1 MKLRSDQTL
10 KKEDIN
16 MLSLRQLYEHFGY
29 VHYKMNKFEEYD
41 LYAENKDFLAGDKI
55 ITFTDTNGKLLA
67 LKPDVTLSIV
77 KNYNDIPGVV
87 RKVYYNE
94 NIYRTS
100 KSTKTYKEIMQMGL
114 ECIGDLD
121 IYQIA
126 EVLILAAASLAT
138 LSGGAP
144 EAAEGSAPEADP
156 SALPAAQ
163 TDVAKAKAA
172 QGQAPDTPASP
183 SAQPEQGRYI
193 LDVSHMGLIRGFL
206 EELSLRPKHEEM
218 FLSLLRKKNRHG
230 IMTLFDSIGVDEELR
245 ETAITL
251 ASTYGSPESV
261 LKTLGSVSLN
271 ETMDSAIEE
280 LSVICGIL
288 EDQEL
293 DGIHLDFSLVNDMS
307 YYNGVMFRGYI
318 DGIPSGVLSGGQYDE
333 LLEKMDKRASSDS
346 GAIGFAIN
354 MDLINNFEDVQDDYD
369 VDILLLYGQAAA
381 SDDFDPADLAEKV
394 SDLISRGYSVQAQ
407 KTFPERLKYKK
418 LMEYTPGGMLK

>member
-126 EVLILAAASLAT
+126 EVLILAAASLSVLSEGASGGDT
-138 LSGGAP
+138 GSNSGRGAGGRPISTAGRTDRCCKGQSRTGPGPRHAGIPIRAAGAEPLHPGCVSHGAYPRLSGR
-144 EAAEGSAPEADP
+144 
-156 SALPAAQ
+156 AQ
-163 TDVAKAKAA
+163 PKAKARGNVPFPPA
-172 QGQAPDTPASP
+172 QEKPP
-183 SAQPEQGRYI
+183 
-193 LDVSHMGLIRGFL
+193 
-206 EELSLRPKHEEM
+206 
-218 FLSLLRKKNRHG
+218 RH
-230 IMTLFDSIGVDEELR
+230 
-245 ETAITL
+245 
-251 ASTYGSPESV
+251 
-261 LKTLGSVSLN
+261 
-271 ETMDSAIEE
+271 
-280 LSVICGIL
+280 
-288 EDQEL
+288 
-293 DGIHLDFSLVNDMS
+293 ND
-307 YYNGVMFRGYI
+307 
-318 DGIPSGVLSGGQYDE
+318 PL
-333 LLEKMDKRASSDS
+333 
-346 GAIGFAIN
+346 
-354 MDLINNFEDVQDDYD
+354 
-369 VDILLLYGQAAA
+369 
-381 SDDFDPADLAEKV
+381 
-394 SDLISRGYSVQAQ
+394 
-407 KTFPERLKYKK
+407 
-418 LMEYTPGGMLK
+418 

>member
-1 MKLRSDQTL
+1 MKTELNQTL

-16 MLSLRQLYEHFGY
+16 MLSLRHLYEHFGY

-77 KNYNDIPGVV
+77 KNYNDVPGVV

-126 EVLILAAASLAT
+126 EVLILAAASLSVLSEGA
-138 LSGGAP
+138 SGGDT
-144 EAAEGSAPEADP
+144 GSN
-156 SALPAAQ
+156 S
-163 TDVAKAKAA
+163 
-172 QGQAPDTPASP
+172 GS
-183 SAQPEQGRYI
+183 GRYI

-206 EELSLRPKHEEM
+206 DELNLRPKHEEM

-230 IMTLFDSIGVDEELR
+230 IMTLFDNIGVDEELR

-251 ASTYGSPESV
+251 AST
-261 LKTLGSVSLN
+261 
-271 ETMDSAIEE
+271 
-280 LSVICGIL
+280 
-288 EDQEL
+288 
-293 DGIHLDFSLVNDMS
+293 
-307 YYNGVMFRGYI
+307 
-318 DGIPSGVLSGGQYDE
+318 
-333 LLEKMDKRASSDS
+333 
-346 GAIGFAIN
+346 
-354 MDLINNFEDVQDDYD
+354 
-369 VDILLLYGQAAA
+369 
-381 SDDFDPADLAEKV
+381 
-394 SDLISRGYSVQAQ
+394 
-407 KTFPERLKYKK
+407 
-418 LMEYTPGGMLK
+418 

>member
-1 MKLRSDQTL
+1 MKTELNQTL

-16 MLSLRQLYEHFGY
+16 MLRLRHLYEHFGY

-77 KNYNDIPGVV
+77 KNYNDVPGVV

-126 EVLILAAASLAT
+126 EVLILAAASLSVLSEGA
-138 LSGGAP
+138 SGGDT
-144 EAAEGSAPEADP
+144 GSN
-156 SALPAAQ
+156 S
-163 TDVAKAKAA
+163 
-172 QGQAPDTPASP
+172 GS
-183 SAQPEQGRYI
+183 GRYI

-206 EELSLRPKHEEM
+206 DELNLRPKHEEM

-261 LKTLGSVSLN
+261 LKTLETVSLN
-271 ETMDSAIEE
+271 ETMDKAVDE
-280 LSVICGIL
+280 LSVICSIL
-288 EDQEL
+288 ADRDL
-293 DGIHLDFSLVNDMS
+293 DGVHLDFSLVNDMS

-318 DGIPSGVLSGGQYDE
+318 EGIPSGVLSGGQYDE
-333 LLEKMDKRASSDS
+333 LLEKMDKRTSSDS

-354 MDLINNFEDVQDDYD
+354 MDLINNFEDVQDEYD
-369 VDILLLYGQAAA
+369 VDILLLYGQADA

>member
-1 MKLRSDQTL
+1 MKLRYDQTL

-126 EVLILAAASLAT
+126 EVLILAAASLAV

-144 EAAEGSAPEADP
+144 EQVSGSQASEHHNSPT
-156 SALPAAQ
+156 SQPA
-163 TDVAKAKAA
+163 K
-172 QGQAPDTPASP
+172 
-183 SAQPEQGRYI
+183 GRYI

-206 EELSLRPKHEEM
+206 DELNLRPRHEEM

-230 IMTLFDSIGVDEELR
+230 ITTLLDSIGIDEELR

-261 LKTLGSVSLN
+261 LKTLESVCLN
-271 ETMDSAIEE
+271 STMDRAVEE

-288 EDQEL
+288 EDQDL
-293 DGIHLDFSLVNDMS
+293 DGVHLDFSLVNDMN

-318 DGIPSGVLSGGQYDE
+318 EGIPSGVLSGGQYDE
-333 LLEKMDKRASSDS
+333 LLEKMDKRTSSDS
-346 GAIGFAIN
+346 GAVGFAIN
-354 MDLINNFEDVQDDYD
+354 MDLINDFEDVQDEYD

-381 SDDFDPADLAEKV
+381 SGDFDPADLAEKV
-394 SDLISRGYSVQAQ
+394 NDLISRGYSVQAQ

-418 LMEYTPGGMLK
+418 LMEYMPGGMIK

>member
-156 SALPAAQ
+156 SALPAA
-163 TDVAKAKAA
+163 
-172 QGQAPDTPASP
+172 
-183 SAQPEQGRYI
+183 
-193 LDVSHMGLIRGFL
+193 
-206 EELSLRPKHEEM
+206 
-218 FLSLLRKKNRHG
+218 
-230 IMTLFDSIGVDEELR
+230 
-245 ETAITL
+245 
-251 ASTYGSPESV
+251 
-261 LKTLGSVSLN
+261 
-271 ETMDSAIEE
+271 
-280 LSVICGIL
+280 
-288 EDQEL
+288 
-293 DGIHLDFSLVNDMS
+293 
-307 YYNGVMFRGYI
+307 
-318 DGIPSGVLSGGQYDE
+318 
-333 LLEKMDKRASSDS
+333 
-346 GAIGFAIN
+346 
-354 MDLINNFEDVQDDYD
+354 
-369 VDILLLYGQAAA
+369 
-381 SDDFDPADLAEKV
+381 
-394 SDLISRGYSVQAQ
+394 
-407 KTFPERLKYKK
+407 
-418 LMEYTPGGMLK
+418 

>member
-126 EVLILAAASLAT
+126 EVLILAAASLAI

-172 QGQAPDTPASP
+172 QGQAAGTLASP

-230 IMTLFDSIGVDEELR
+230 IMTLFDSIDVDEELR

>member
-1 MKLRSDQTL
+1 MKTELNQTL

-16 MLSLRQLYEHFGY
+16 MLSLRHLYEHFGY

-77 KNYNDIPGVV
+77 KNYNDVPGVV

-126 EVLILAAASLAT
+126 EVLILAAASLSVLSEGA
-138 LSGGAP
+138 SGGDT
-144 EAAEGSAPEADP
+144 GSN
-156 SALPAAQ
+156 S
-163 TDVAKAKAA
+163 
-172 QGQAPDTPASP
+172 GS
-183 SAQPEQGRYI
+183 GRYI

-206 EELSLRPKHEEM
+206 DELNLRPKHEEM

-261 LKTLGSVSLN
+261 LKTLETVSLN
-271 ETMDSAIEE
+271 ETMDKAVDE
-280 LSVICGIL
+280 LSVICSIL
-288 EDQEL
+288 ADRDL
-293 DGIHLDFSLVNDMS
+293 DGVHLDFSLVNDMS

-318 DGIPSGVLSGGQYDE
+318 EGIPSGVLSGGQYDE
-333 LLEKMDKRASSDS
+333 LLEKMDKRTSSDS

-354 MDLINNFEDVQDDYD
+354 MDLINNFEDVQDEYD

-381 SDDFDPADLAEKV
+381 SDGFGPADLAEKV

>member
-1 MKLRSDQTL
+1 MKTELNQTL

-16 MLSLRQLYEHFGY
+16 MLSLRHLYEHFGY

-77 KNYNDIPGVV
+77 KNYNDVPGVV

-126 EVLILAAASLAT
+126 EVLILAAASLSVLSEGA
-138 LSGGAP
+138 SGGDT
-144 EAAEGSAPEADP
+144 GSN
-156 SALPAAQ
+156 S
-163 TDVAKAKAA
+163 
-172 QGQAPDTPASP
+172 GS
-183 SAQPEQGRYI
+183 GRYI

-206 EELSLRPKHEEM
+206 DELNLRPKHEEM

-261 LKTLGSVSLN
+261 LKTLETVSLN
-271 ETMDSAIEE
+271 ETMDKAVDE
-280 LSVICGIL
+280 LSVICSIL
-288 EDQEL
+288 ADRDL
-293 DGIHLDFSLVNDMS
+293 DGVHLDFSLVNDMS

-318 DGIPSGVLSGGQYDE
+318 EGIPSGVLSGGQYDE
-333 LLEKMDKRASSDS
+333 LLEKMDKRTSSDS

-354 MDLINNFEDVQDDYD
+354 MDLINNFEDVQDEYD

>member
-1 MKLRSDQTL
+1 MKTELNQTL
-10 KKEDIN
+10 KKEDIS
-16 MLSLRQLYEHFGY
+16 MLSLRHLYEHFGY

-77 KNYNDIPGVV
+77 KNYNDVPGVV

-126 EVLILAAASLAT
+126 EVLILAAASLSVLSEGA
-138 LSGGAP
+138 SGGDT
-144 EAAEGSAPEADP
+144 GSN
-156 SALPAAQ
+156 S
-163 TDVAKAKAA
+163 
-172 QGQAPDTPASP
+172 GS
-183 SAQPEQGRYI
+183 GRYI

-206 EELSLRPKHEEM
+206 DELNLRPKHEEM

-261 LKTLGSVSLN
+261 LKTLETVSLN
-271 ETMDSAIEE
+271 ETMDKAVDE
-280 LSVICGIL
+280 LSVICSIL
-288 EDQEL
+288 ADRDL
-293 DGIHLDFSLVNDMS
+293 DGVHLDFSLVNDMS

-318 DGIPSGVLSGGQYDE
+318 EGIPSGVLSGGQYDE
-333 LLEKMDKRASSDS
+333 LLEKMDKRTSSDS

-354 MDLINNFEDVQDDYD
+354 MDLINNFEDVQDEYD

>member
-1 MKLRSDQTL
+1 MKTELNQTL

-16 MLSLRQLYEHFGY
+16 MLSLRHLYEHFGY

-77 KNYNDIPGVV
+77 KNYNDVPGVV

-126 EVLILAAASLAT
+126 EVLILAAASLSVLSEGA
-138 LSGGAP
+138 SGGDT
-144 EAAEGSAPEADP
+144 GSN
-156 SALPAAQ
+156 S
-163 TDVAKAKAA
+163 
-172 QGQAPDTPASP
+172 GS
-183 SAQPEQGRYI
+183 GRYI

-206 EELSLRPKHEEM
+206 DELNLRPKHEEM

-230 IMTLFDSIGVDEELR
+230 IMTLFDNIGVDEELR

-261 LKTLGSVSLN
+261 LKTLETVSLN
-271 ETMDSAIEE
+271 ETMDKAVDE
-280 LSVICGIL
+280 LSVICSIL
-288 EDQEL
+288 ADRDL
-293 DGIHLDFSLVNDMS
+293 DGVHLDFSLVNDMS

-318 DGIPSGVLSGGQYDE
+318 EGIPSGVLSGGQYDE
-333 LLEKMDKRASSDS
+333 LLEKMDKRTSSDS

-354 MDLINNFEDVQDDYD
+354 MDLINNFEDVQDEYD

-381 SDDFDPADLAEKV
+381 SGDFDPADLAEKV

>member
-1 MKLRSDQTL
+1 MKTELNQTL

-16 MLSLRQLYEHFGY
+16 MLSLRHLYEHFGY

-77 KNYNDIPGVV
+77 KNYNDVPGVV

-126 EVLILAAASLAT
+126 EVLILAAASLSVLSEGA
-138 LSGGAP
+138 SGGDT
-144 EAAEGSAPEADP
+144 GSN
-156 SALPAAQ
+156 S
-163 TDVAKAKAA
+163 
-172 QGQAPDTPASP
+172 GS
-183 SAQPEQGRYI
+183 GRYI

-206 EELSLRPKHEEM
+206 DELNLRPKHEEM

-261 LKTLGSVSLN
+261 LKTLETVSLN
-271 ETMDSAIEE
+271 ETMDKAVDE
-280 LSVICGIL
+280 LSVICSIL
-288 EDQEL
+288 ADRDL
-293 DGIHLDFSLVNDMS
+293 DGVHLDFSLVNDMS

-318 DGIPSGVLSGGQYDE
+318 EGIPSGVLSGGQYDE
-333 LLEKMDKRASSDS
+333 LLEKMDKRTSSDS

-354 MDLINNFEDVQDDYD
+354 MDLINNFEDVQDEYD

-381 SDDFDPADLAEKV
+381 SDDFDPADLAEKI

>member
-1 MKLRSDQTL
+1 MKTELNQTL

-16 MLSLRQLYEHFGY
+16 MLSLRHLYEHFGY

-77 KNYNDIPGVV
+77 KNYNDVPGVV

-126 EVLILAAASLAT
+126 EVLILAAASLSVLSEGA
-138 LSGGAP
+138 SGGDT
-144 EAAEGSAPEADP
+144 GSN
-156 SALPAAQ
+156 S
-163 TDVAKAKAA
+163 
-172 QGQAPDTPASP
+172 GS
-183 SAQPEQGRYI
+183 GRYI

-206 EELSLRPKHEEM
+206 DELNLRPKHEEM

-261 LKTLGSVSLN
+261 LKTLETVSLN
-271 ETMDSAIEE
+271 ETMDKAVDE
-280 LSVICGIL
+280 LSVICSIL
-288 EDQEL
+288 ADRDL
-293 DGIHLDFSLVNDMS
+293 DGVHLDFSLVNDMS

-318 DGIPSGVLSGGQYDE
+318 EGIPSGVLSGGQYDE
-333 LLEKMDKRASSDS
+333 LLEKMDKRTSSDS

-354 MDLINNFEDVQDDYD
+354 MDLINNFEDVQDEYD
-369 VDILLLYGQAAA
+369 VDILLLYGQADA

>member
-1 MKLRSDQTL
+1 MKTELNQTL

-16 MLSLRQLYEHFGY
+16 MLSLRHLYEHFGY

-77 KNYNDIPGVV
+77 KNYNDVPGVV

-126 EVLILAAASLAT
+126 EVLILAAASLSVLSEGA
-138 LSGGAP
+138 SGGDT
-144 EAAEGSAPEADP
+144 GSN
-156 SALPAAQ
+156 S
-163 TDVAKAKAA
+163 
-172 QGQAPDTPASP
+172 GG
-183 SAQPEQGRYI
+183 GRYI

-206 EELSLRPKHEEM
+206 DELNLRPKHEEM

-261 LKTLGSVSLN
+261 LKTLETVSLN
-271 ETMDSAIEE
+271 ETMDKAVDE
-280 LSVICGIL
+280 LSVICSIL
-288 EDQEL
+288 ADRDL
-293 DGIHLDFSLVNDMS
+293 DGVHLDFSLVNDMS

-318 DGIPSGVLSGGQYDE
+318 EGIPSGVLSGGQYDE
-333 LLEKMDKRASSDS
+333 LLEKMDKRTSSDS

-354 MDLINNFEDVQDDYD
+354 MDLINNFEDVQDEYD

>member
-1 MKLRSDQTL
+1 MKRELNQTL

-16 MLSLRQLYEHFGY
+16 MLSLRHLYEHFGY

-77 KNYNDIPGVV
+77 KNYNDVPGVV

-126 EVLILAAASLAT
+126 EVLILAAASLSVLSEGA
-138 LSGGAP
+138 SGGDT
-144 EAAEGSAPEADP
+144 GSN
-156 SALPAAQ
+156 S
-163 TDVAKAKAA
+163 
-172 QGQAPDTPASP
+172 GS
-183 SAQPEQGRYI
+183 GRYI

-206 EELSLRPKHEEM
+206 DELNLRPKHEEM

-251 ASTYGSPESV
+251 ASTYGSQESV
-261 LKTLGSVSLN
+261 LKTLETVSLN
-271 ETMDSAIEE
+271 ETMDKAVDE
-280 LSVICGIL
+280 LSVICSIL
-288 EDQEL
+288 ADRDL
-293 DGIHLDFSLVNDMS
+293 DGVHLDFSLVNDMS

-318 DGIPSGVLSGGQYDE
+318 EGIPSGVLSGGQYDE
-333 LLEKMDKRASSDS
+333 LLEKMDKRTSSDS

-354 MDLINNFEDVQDDYD
+354 MDLINNFEDVQDEYD

>member
-16 MLSLRQLYEHFGY
+16 MLSLRHLYEHFGY

-138 LSGGAP
+138 LSG
-144 EAAEGSAPEADP
+144 SAPEADP

-172 QGQAPDTPASP
+172 QGQAAGTLAP
-183 SAQPEQGRYI
+183 SAQPAKGRYI

-261 LKTLGSVSLN
+261 LKTLGSPSMRPWTVPSKNFRSSAVSWKIRSW
-271 ETMDSAIEE
+271 TA
-280 LSVICGIL
+280 
-288 EDQEL
+288 
-293 DGIHLDFSLVNDMS
+293 
-307 YYNGVMFRGYI
+307 YTW
-318 DGIPSGVLSGGQYDE
+318 
-333 LLEKMDKRASSDS
+333 
-346 GAIGFAIN
+346 
-354 MDLINNFEDVQDDYD
+354 
-369 VDILLLYGQAAA
+369 
-381 SDDFDPADLAEKV
+381 
-394 SDLISRGYSVQAQ
+394 
-407 KTFPERLKYKK
+407 TFLWS
-418 LMEYTPGGMLK
+418 TT

>member
-1 MKLRSDQTL
+1 MKTELNQTL

-77 KNYNDIPGVV
+77 KNYNDVPGVV

-126 EVLILAAASLAT
+126 EVLILAAASLSVLSEGA
-138 LSGGAP
+138 SGGDT
-144 EAAEGSAPEADP
+144 GSN
-156 SALPAAQ
+156 S
-163 TDVAKAKAA
+163 
-172 QGQAPDTPASP
+172 GS
-183 SAQPEQGRYI
+183 GRYI

-206 EELSLRPKHEEM
+206 DELNLRPKHEEM

-261 LKTLGSVSLN
+261 LKTLETVSLN
-271 ETMDSAIEE
+271 ETMDKAVDE
-280 LSVICGIL
+280 LSVICSIL
-288 EDQEL
+288 ADRDL
-293 DGIHLDFSLVNDMS
+293 DGVHLDFSLVNDMS

-318 DGIPSGVLSGGQYDE
+318 EGIPSGVLSGGQYDE
-333 LLEKMDKRASSDS
+333 LLEKMDKRTSSDS

-354 MDLINNFEDVQDDYD
+354 MDLINNFEDVQDEYD
-369 VDILLLYGQAAA
+369 VDILLLYGQADA

>member
-1 MKLRSDQTL
+1 MKTELNQTL

-16 MLSLRQLYEHFGY
+16 MLSLRHLYEHFGY

-77 KNYNDIPGVV
+77 KNYNDVPGVV

-126 EVLILAAASLAT
+126 EVLILAAASLSVLSEGT
-138 LSGGAP
+138 PGGDTGSNSGG
-144 EAAEGSAPEADP
+144 
-156 SALPAAQ
+156 
-163 TDVAKAKAA
+163 
-172 QGQAPDTPASP
+172 
-183 SAQPEQGRYI
+183 GRYI

-206 EELSLRPKHEEM
+206 DELNLRPKHEEM

-261 LKTLGSVSLN
+261 LKTLEAVSLN
-271 ETMDSAIEE
+271 ETMDKAVDE

-288 EDQEL
+288 ADRDL
-293 DGIHLDFSLVNDMS
+293 DGVHLDFSLVNDMS

-318 DGIPSGVLSGGQYDE
+318 EGIPSGVLSGGQYDE
-333 LLEKMDKRASSDS
+333 LLEKMDKRTSSDS

-354 MDLINNFEDVQDDYD
+354 MDLINNFEDVQDEYD

>member
-1 MKLRSDQTL
+1 
-10 KKEDIN
+10 
-16 MLSLRQLYEHFGY
+16 MLSLRHLYEHFGY

-55 ITFTDTNGKLLA
+55 ITFTDTKGKLLA

-77 KNYNDIPGVV
+77 KNYNDVSGVV

-126 EVLILAAASLAT
+126 EVLILAAASLSVLSEGT
-138 LSGGAP
+138 PGGDTGRNSGG
-144 EAAEGSAPEADP
+144 
-156 SALPAAQ
+156 
-163 TDVAKAKAA
+163 
-172 QGQAPDTPASP
+172 
-183 SAQPEQGRYI
+183 GRYI

-206 EELSLRPKHEEM
+206 DELNLRPKHEEM

-261 LKTLGSVSLN
+261 LKTLEAVSLN
-271 ETMDSAIEE
+271 ETMDKAVDE

-288 EDQEL
+288 ADRDL
-293 DGIHLDFSLVNDMS
+293 DGVHLDFSLVNDMS

-318 DGIPSGVLSGGQYDE
+318 EGIPSGVLSGGQYDE
-333 LLEKMDKRASSDS
+333 LLEKMDKRTSSDS

-354 MDLINNFEDVQDDYD
+354 MDLINNFEDIQDEYD

>member
-77 KNYNDIPGVV
+77 KNYNDVPGVV

-126 EVLILAAASLAT
+126 EVLILAAGSLSV
-138 LSGGAP
+138 LSGGK
-144 EAAEGSAPEADP
+144 GS
-156 SALPAAQ
+156 
-163 TDVAKAKAA
+163 
-172 QGQAPDTPASP
+172 
-183 SAQPEQGRYI
+183 RYI
-193 LDVSHMGLIRGFL
+193 LDISHMGLIRGFL
-206 EELSLRPKHEEM
+206 QELDLRPRHEEM
-218 FLSLLRKKNRHG
+218 FLSLLRRKNRHG
-230 IMTLFDSIGVDEELR
+230 ISKLFDSIGAGEEMR
-245 ETAITL
+245 ETAIAL
-251 ASTYGSPESV
+251 SSAYGSPEGV
-261 LKTLGSVSLN
+261 LKTLRSLSLN
-271 ETMDSAIEE
+271 RTMDEAADE
-280 LSVICGIL
+280 LEVICSIL
-288 EDQEL
+288 ENQDMEN
-293 DGIHLDFSLVNDMS
+293 IHLDFSLVNDMN

-318 DGIPSGVLSGGQYDE
+318 EGIPSGVLSGGQYDE
-333 LLEKMDKRASSDS
+333 LLEKMDKRATENS
-346 GAIGFAIN
+346 GAVGFAIN
-354 MDLINNFEDVQDDYD
+354 MDLISSYEDSEEEYD
-369 VDILLLYGQAAA
+369 VDILLLYGQAAE
-381 SDDFDPADLAEKV
+381 SPDFDPEDLTEKINA
-394 SDLISRGYSVQAQ
+394 LIGEGYRVQAQ
-407 KTFPERLKYKK
+407 KSFPERLRYRK
-418 LMEYTPGGMLK
+418 LMEYTPGGLLK

>member
-1 MKLRSDQTL
+1 MKTELNQTL

-16 MLSLRQLYEHFGY
+16 MLSLRHLYEHFGY

-77 KNYNDIPGVV
+77 KNYNDVPGVV

-126 EVLILAAASLAT
+126 EVLILAAASLSVLSEGA
-138 LSGGAP
+138 SGGDT
-144 EAAEGSAPEADP
+144 GSN
-156 SALPAAQ
+156 S
-163 TDVAKAKAA
+163 
-172 QGQAPDTPASP
+172 GS
-183 SAQPEQGRYI
+183 GRYI

-206 EELSLRPKHEEM
+206 DELNLRPKHEEM

-261 LKTLGSVSLN
+261 LKTLETVSLN
-271 ETMDSAIEE
+271 ETMDKAVDE
-280 LSVICGIL
+280 LSVICSIL
-288 EDQEL
+288 ADRDL
-293 DGIHLDFSLVNDMS
+293 DGVHLDFSLVNDMS

-318 DGIPSGVLSGGQYDE
+318 EGIPSGVLSGGQYDE
-333 LLEKMDKRASSDS
+333 LLEKMDKRTSSDS

-354 MDLINNFEDVQDDYD
+354 MDLINNFEDVQDEYD

-407 KTFPERLKYKK
+407 KTFPDRLKYKK

>member
-1 MKLRSDQTL
+1 MKRELNQTL

-16 MLSLRQLYEHFGY
+16 MLSLRHLYEHFGY

-77 KNYNDIPGVV
+77 KNYNDVPGVV

-126 EVLILAAASLAT
+126 EVLILAAASLSVLSEGA
-138 LSGGAP
+138 SGGDT
-144 EAAEGSAPEADP
+144 GSN
-156 SALPAAQ
+156 S
-163 TDVAKAKAA
+163 
-172 QGQAPDTPASP
+172 GS
-183 SAQPEQGRYI
+183 GRYI

-206 EELSLRPKHEEM
+206 DELNLRPKHEEM

-261 LKTLGSVSLN
+261 LKTLETVSLN
-271 ETMDSAIEE
+271 ETMDKAVDE
-280 LSVICGIL
+280 LSVICSIL
-288 EDQEL
+288 ADRDL
-293 DGIHLDFSLVNDMS
+293 DGVHLDFSLVNDMS

-318 DGIPSGVLSGGQYDE
+318 EGIPSGVLSGGQYDE
-333 LLEKMDKRASSDS
+333 LLEKMDKRTSSDS

-354 MDLINNFEDVQDDYD
+354 MDLINNFEDVQDEYD

>member
-1 MKLRSDQTL
+1 MKTELNQTL

-16 MLSLRQLYEHFGY
+16 MLSLRHLYEHFGY

-77 KNYNDIPGVV
+77 KNYNDVPGVV

-126 EVLILAAASLAT
+126 EVLILAAASLSVLSEGA
-138 LSGGAP
+138 SGGDT
-144 EAAEGSAPEADP
+144 GSN
-156 SALPAAQ
+156 S
-163 TDVAKAKAA
+163 
-172 QGQAPDTPASP
+172 GS
-183 SAQPEQGRYI
+183 GRYI
-193 LDVSHMGLIRGFL
+193 LDVSHMGLIRGFMD
-206 EELSLRPKHEEM
+206 ELNLRPKHEEM

-230 IMTLFDSIGVDEELR
+230 IMTLFDSIGVDDELR

-261 LKTLGSVSLN
+261 LKTLETVSLN
-271 ETMDSAIEE
+271 ETMDKAVDE
-280 LSVICGIL
+280 LSVICSIL
-288 EDQEL
+288 ADRDL
-293 DGIHLDFSLVNDMS
+293 DGVHLDFSLVNDMS

-318 DGIPSGVLSGGQYDE
+318 EGIPSGVLSGGQYDE
-333 LLEKMDKRASSDS
+333 LLEKMDKRTSSDS

-354 MDLINNFEDVQDDYD
+354 MDLINNFEDVQDEYD

>member
-126 EVLILAAASLAT
+126 EVLILAAASLA
-138 LSGGAP
+138 
-144 EAAEGSAPEADP
+144 
-156 SALPAAQ
+156 
-163 TDVAKAKAA
+163 
-172 QGQAPDTPASP
+172 SP
-183 SAQPEQGRYI
+183 SAEGHRRQPKDRRRRQTHQHCRPHRPM
-193 LDVSHMGLIRGFL
+193 LQRPKPHRARPQTRKR
-206 EELSLRPKHEEM
+206 LRPHNLPKAATSWM
-218 FLSLLRKKNRHG
+218 CLTWGLSAAFWK
-230 IMTLFDSIGVDEELR
+230 S
-245 ETAITL
+245 
-251 ASTYGSPESV
+251 
-261 LKTLGSVSLN
+261 
-271 ETMDSAIEE
+271 SA
-280 LSVICGIL
+280 
-288 EDQEL
+288 
-293 DGIHLDFSLVNDMS
+293 
-307 YYNGVMFRGYI
+307 
-318 DGIPSGVLSGGQYDE
+318 
-333 LLEKMDKRASSDS
+333 
-346 GAIGFAIN
+346 
-354 MDLINNFEDVQDDYD
+354 
-369 VDILLLYGQAAA
+369 
-381 SDDFDPADLAEKV
+381 
-394 SDLISRGYSVQAQ
+394 
-407 KTFPERLKYKK
+407 
-418 LMEYTPGGMLK
+418 

>member
-1 MKLRSDQTL
+1 MKTELNQTL

-16 MLSLRQLYEHFGY
+16 MLSLRHLYEHFGY

-77 KNYNDIPGVV
+77 KNYNDVPGVV

-126 EVLILAAASLAT
+126 EVLILAAASLSVLSEGA
-138 LSGGAP
+138 SGGDT
-144 EAAEGSAPEADP
+144 GSN
-156 SALPAAQ
+156 S
-163 TDVAKAKAA
+163 
-172 QGQAPDTPASP
+172 GS
-183 SAQPEQGRYI
+183 GRYI

-206 EELSLRPKHEEM
+206 DELNLRPKHEEM

-261 LKTLGSVSLN
+261 LKTLETVSLN
-271 ETMDSAIEE
+271 ETMDKAVDE
-280 LSVICGIL
+280 LSVICSIL
-288 EDQEL
+288 ADRDL
-293 DGIHLDFSLVNDMS
+293 DGVHLDFSLVNDMS

-318 DGIPSGVLSGGQYDE
+318 EGIPSGVLSGGQYDE
-333 LLEKMDKRASSDS
+333 LLEKMDKRTSSDS

-354 MDLINNFEDVQDDYD
+354 MDLLNNFEDVQDEYD

>member
-144 EAAEGSAPEADP
+144 EADP
-156 SALPAAQ
+156 SALLAAQ

-183 SAQPEQGRYI
+183 SAQPEQSRYI

-333 LLEKMDKRASSDS
+333 LLEKMEKRASSDS

>member
-77 KNYNDIPGVV
+77 KNYNDVPGVV

-126 EVLILAAASLAT
+126 EVLILAAASLSVLSEGA
-138 LSGGAP
+138 SGGDT
-144 EAAEGSAPEADP
+144 GSN
-156 SALPAAQ
+156 S
-163 TDVAKAKAA
+163 
-172 QGQAPDTPASP
+172 GS
-183 SAQPEQGRYI
+183 GRYI

-206 EELSLRPKHEEM
+206 DELNLRPKHEEM

-261 LKTLGSVSLN
+261 LKTLETVSLN
-271 ETMDSAIEE
+271 ETMDKAVDE
-280 LSVICGIL
+280 LSVICSIL
-288 EDQEL
+288 ADRDL
-293 DGIHLDFSLVNDMS
+293 DGVHLDFSLVNDMS

-318 DGIPSGVLSGGQYDE
+318 EGIPSGVLSGGQYDE
-333 LLEKMDKRASSDS
+333 LLEKMDKRTSSDS

-354 MDLINNFEDVQDDYD
+354 MDLINNFEDVQDEYD

>member
-1 MKLRSDQTL
+1 
-10 KKEDIN
+10 
-16 MLSLRQLYEHFGY
+16 MLSLRHLYEHFGY

-77 KNYNDIPGVV
+77 KNYNDVPGVV

-126 EVLILAAASLAT
+126 EVLILAAASLSVLSEGA
-138 LSGGAP
+138 SGGDT
-144 EAAEGSAPEADP
+144 GSN
-156 SALPAAQ
+156 S
-163 TDVAKAKAA
+163 
-172 QGQAPDTPASP
+172 GS
-183 SAQPEQGRYI
+183 GRYI

-206 EELSLRPKHEEM
+206 DELNLRPKHEEM

-261 LKTLGSVSLN
+261 LKTLETVSLN
-271 ETMDSAIEE
+271 ETMDKAVDE
-280 LSVICGIL
+280 LSVICSIL
-288 EDQEL
+288 ADRDL
-293 DGIHLDFSLVNDMS
+293 DGVHLDFSLVNDMS

-318 DGIPSGVLSGGQYDE
+318 EGIPSGVLSGGQYDE
-333 LLEKMDKRASSDS
+333 LLEKMDKRTSSDS

-354 MDLINNFEDVQDDYD
+354 MDLINNFEDVQDEYD

>member
-16 MLSLRQLYEHFGY
+16 MLSLRHLYEHFGY

-77 KNYNDIPGVV
+77 KNYNDVPGVV

-126 EVLILAAASLAT
+126 EVLILAAASLSVLSEGA
-138 LSGGAP
+138 SGGDT
-144 EAAEGSAPEADP
+144 GSN
-156 SALPAAQ
+156 S
-163 TDVAKAKAA
+163 
-172 QGQAPDTPASP
+172 GS
-183 SAQPEQGRYI
+183 GRYI

-206 EELSLRPKHEEM
+206 DELNLRPKHEEM

-261 LKTLGSVSLN
+261 LKTLETVSLN
-271 ETMDSAIEE
+271 ETMDKAVDE
-280 LSVICGIL
+280 LSVICSIL
-288 EDQEL
+288 ADRDL
-293 DGIHLDFSLVNDMS
+293 DGVHLDFSLVNDMS

-318 DGIPSGVLSGGQYDE
+318 EGIPSGVLSGGQYDE
-333 LLEKMDKRASSDS
+333 LLEKMDKRTSSDS

-354 MDLINNFEDVQDDYD
+354 MDLINNFEDVQDEYD

>member
-1 MKLRSDQTL
+1 MKTELNQTL

-16 MLSLRQLYEHFGY
+16 MLSLRHLYEHFGY

-77 KNYNDIPGVV
+77 KNYNDVPGVV

-126 EVLILAAASLAT
+126 EVLILAAASLSVLSEGA
-138 LSGGAP
+138 SGGDT
-144 EAAEGSAPEADP
+144 GSN
-156 SALPAAQ
+156 S
-163 TDVAKAKAA
+163 
-172 QGQAPDTPASP
+172 GS
-183 SAQPEQGRYI
+183 GRYI

-206 EELSLRPKHEEM
+206 DELNLRPKHEEM

-261 LKTLGSVSLN
+261 LKTLEAVSLN
-271 ETMDSAIEE
+271 ETMDKAVDE

-288 EDQEL
+288 ADRDL
-293 DGIHLDFSLVNDMS
+293 DGVHLDFSLVNDMS

-318 DGIPSGVLSGGQYDE
+318 EGIPSGVLSGGQYDE
-333 LLEKMDKRASSDS
+333 LLEKMDKRTSSDS

-354 MDLINNFEDVQDDYD
+354 MDLINNFEDVQDEYD

>member
-16 MLSLRQLYEHFGY
+16 MLSLRHLYEHFGY

-126 EVLILAAASLAT
+126 EVLILAAASLSVLSEGA
-138 LSGGAP
+138 SGGDT
-144 EAAEGSAPEADP
+144 GSN
-156 SALPAAQ
+156 S
-163 TDVAKAKAA
+163 
-172 QGQAPDTPASP
+172 GS
-183 SAQPEQGRYI
+183 GRYI

-206 EELSLRPKHEEM
+206 DELNLRPKHEEM

-261 LKTLGSVSLN
+261 LKTLETVSLN
-271 ETMDSAIEE
+271 ETMDKAVDE
-280 LSVICGIL
+280 LSVICSIL
-288 EDQEL
+288 ADRDL
-293 DGIHLDFSLVNDMS
+293 DGVHLDFSLVNDMS

-318 DGIPSGVLSGGQYDE
+318 EGIPSGVLSGGQYDE
-333 LLEKMDKRASSDS
+333 LLEKMDKRTSSDS

-354 MDLINNFEDVQDDYD
+354 MDLINNFEDVQDEYD

>member
-1 MKLRSDQTL
+1 
-10 KKEDIN
+10 
-16 MLSLRQLYEHFGY
+16 MLSLRHLYEHFGY

-77 KNYNDIPGVV
+77 KNYNDVPGVV

-126 EVLILAAASLAT
+126 EVLILAAASLSVLSEGA
-138 LSGGAP
+138 SGGDT
-144 EAAEGSAPEADP
+144 GSN
-156 SALPAAQ
+156 S
-163 TDVAKAKAA
+163 
-172 QGQAPDTPASP
+172 GS
-183 SAQPEQGRYI
+183 GRYI

-206 EELSLRPKHEEM
+206 DELNLRPKHKEM

-261 LKTLGSVSLN
+261 LKTLETVSLN
-271 ETMDSAIEE
+271 ETMDKAVDE
-280 LSVICGIL
+280 LSVICSIL
-288 EDQEL
+288 ADRDL
-293 DGIHLDFSLVNDMS
+293 DGVHLDFSLVNDMS

-318 DGIPSGVLSGGQYDE
+318 EGIPSGVLSGGQYDE
-333 LLEKMDKRASSDS
+333 LLEKMDKRTSSDS

-354 MDLINNFEDVQDDYD
+354 MDLINNFEDVQDEYD

>member
-1 MKLRSDQTL
+1 MKTELNQTL

-16 MLSLRQLYEHFGY
+16 MLSLRHLYEHFGY

-77 KNYNDIPGVV
+77 KNYNDVPGVV

-100 KSTKTYKEIMQMGL
+100 KSTKIYKEIMQMGL

-126 EVLILAAASLAT
+126 EVLILAAASLSVLSEGA
-138 LSGGAP
+138 SGGDT
-144 EAAEGSAPEADP
+144 GSN
-156 SALPAAQ
+156 S
-163 TDVAKAKAA
+163 
-172 QGQAPDTPASP
+172 GS
-183 SAQPEQGRYI
+183 GRYI

-206 EELSLRPKHEEM
+206 DELNLRPKHEEM

-261 LKTLGSVSLN
+261 LKTLETVSLN
-271 ETMDSAIEE
+271 ETMDKAVDE
-280 LSVICGIL
+280 LSVICSIL
-288 EDQEL
+288 ADRDL
-293 DGIHLDFSLVNDMS
+293 DGVHLDFSLVNDMS

-318 DGIPSGVLSGGQYDE
+318 EGIPSGVLSGGQYDE
-333 LLEKMDKRASSDS
+333 LLEKMDKRTSSDS

-354 MDLINNFEDVQDDYD
+354 MDLINNFEDVQDEYD